1 MRKQTIF
8 LIIIKILVKDNKEYL
23 LEEPMKKKEKI
34 IVTGMS
40 CSACAANIEKV
51 LSGTDG
57 IYSSVVNFANEKL
70 AVEYNDDTIE
80 LEDIYDKIESIGYG
94 VLRND
99 DTKESACSIDI
110 EGMSCAACSAK
121 IDKVLNEQEGVHYA
135 SVNLTTEKAIVEFD
149 RTKIAAVDIIDA
161 INDLGYKASLSQD
174 ERKDMEQDRRQKE
187 LKRLRIELVA
197 SIILSSPLL
206 AAMILMLV
214 GIDVP
219 FLHNAYFQLA
229 VATPVQ
235 FIIGSKFYKNAFYA
249 LRAKSANMDVLIAM
263 GTSAAYFYS
272 LYNTFF
278 QKVPQGMKKDLYF
291 ESAVV
296 IITLILLGKYLESI
310 AKGKTSDAIRKLI
323 GLRAKTARIVIGG
336 MEKDIPI
343 EDVKVND
350 IIAVRPGEK
359 IPVDGVIVDGSTSI
373 DESMIT
379 GESIPVDK
387 KAGDNVVGA
396 SINKLGAFRLR
407 ATKVGKDTVL
417 SQIIR
422 MVEDAQ
428 GSKAPI
434 QKIADKVSGIFVPV
448 VVGIAIATFLVWF
461 FLLDNATM
469 GFISMVSVLVI
480 ACPCALGLATPT
492 AIMVGTG
499 KGAENGILI
508 KGGEYLERAYKINA
522 IVLDKTG
529 TITKGEPEV
538 TDIIPVGDMKINDIL
553 RYASITEKH
562 SEHPLARAI
571 YKKGIEEFRSVID
584 PVDFTAVPG
593 MGVTATIG
601 NKHVLLGARKLII
614 ENHIKIEDIENSIIE
629 LERHGKTTM
638 IMTVNRRLQAVIGLA
653 DTIKST
659 SKGAINELKDMDI
672 DVYMLTGDNKR
683 TADTIAKQVDITNV
697 IAEVLPDNKAD
708 EVKKLHYKDKIVA
721 MVGDGINDAPA
732 LAVADIGMAMGNGT
746 DVAIEAADI
755 TLMSSD
761 LAAIPASI
769 KLSKKTMTKIKQN
782 LFWAFFYNIIGIPI
796 AALGLLNP
804 IIAGAAMAFSSV
816 SVVLNSLSLKRY
828 KVYGKR

>member
-1 MRKQTIF
+1 MKRLDK
-8 LIIIKILVKDNKEYL
+8 III
-23 LEEPMKKKEKI
+23 
-34 IVTGMS
+34 TGMS
-40 CSACAANIEKV
+40 CVACAQNIEKV
-51 LSGTDG
+51 LIGTEG
-57 IYSSVVNFANEKL
+57 IYKANINFANEKL
-70 AVEYNDDTIE
+70 TVEYNDDIIG
-80 LEDIYDKIESIGYG
+80 LEDVYEKIESIGYG

-110 EGMSCAACSAK
+110 EGMSCASCSAK
-121 IDKVLNEQEGVHYA
+121 IDKVLNDLEGVEYA
-135 SVNLTTEKAIVEFD
+135 SVNLTTEKATVEFD
-149 RTKIAAVDIIDA
+149 RTEIAAVDIIDA
-161 INDLGYKASLSQD
+161 INNLGYKATLSQD
-174 ERKDMEQDRRQKE
+174 ERKDMEQDRRDKE
-187 LKRLRIELVA
+187 LRRLRIELIA

-206 AAMILMLV
+206 AGMILMLV
-214 GIDVP
+214 GVDVP
-219 FLHNAYFQLA
+219 LLHNAYFQLA
-229 VATPVQ
+229 IATPVQ

-272 LYNTFF
+272 VYNTFF
-278 QKVPQGMKKDLYF
+278 QKGRKDLYF

-296 IITLILLGKYLESI
+296 IITLILLGKYLEAI
-310 AKGKTSDAIRKLI
+310 AKGKTSEAIKKLM
-323 GLRAKTARIVIGG
+323 GLKAKTARIVVGG

-343 EDVKVND
+343 EDVKVD
-350 IIAVRPGEK
+350 DVIAVRPGEK
-359 IPVDGVIVDGSTSI
+359 IPVDGVIIDGTTSI

-387 KAGDNVVGA
+387 KVGDIVVGA
-396 SINKLGAFRLR
+396 SINKLGAFRFR

-417 SQIIR
+417 SQIIK

-448 VVGIAIATFLVWF
+448 VVGIAVATFLIWF

-508 KGGEYLERAYKINA
+508 KGGEYLERAYKINT

-529 TITKGEPEV
+529 TITKGKPEV
-538 TDIIPVGDMKINDIL
+538 TDIIPVGDMKVNDIL
-553 RYASITEKH
+553 RYAAITEKH
-562 SEHPLARAI
+562 SEHPLAIAI
-571 YKKGIEEFRSVID
+571 YKRGIEEFRSVID
-584 PVDFTAVPG
+584 PVEFTAVPG
-593 MGVTATIG
+593 MGVMAKIG
-601 NKHVLLGARKLII
+601 NKDVLLGTRKLITD
-614 ENHIKIEDIENSIIE
+614 NHIKLEKIENSIIE
-629 LERHGKTTM
+629 LERHAKTTM
-638 IMTVNRRLQAVIGLA
+638 IMAVNRKLQAVIGMA

-659 SKGAINELKDMDI
+659 SKSAIDEMKDMGI

-683 TADTIAKQVDITNV
+683 TADTIARQVGINNV

-708 EVKKLHYKDKIVA
+708 EVKKLRFNDKVVA

-761 LAAIPASI
+761 LTAIPASI
-769 KLSKKTMTKIKQN
+769 RLSKKTMSKIKQN

-796 AALGLLNP
+796 AAFGLLNP

-816 SVVLNSLSLKRY
+816 SVVLNSLSLKKF
-828 KVYGKR
+828 KVFGKK